1 VEVEGVGEGAVR
13 VVRVVQIEEET
24 VDAPTVT
31 AMPRVADAPTVI
43 ATLRAVKFQRK
54 GRAEHGDPMEREGQA
69 THRPKRA
76 MLPYALDSQHRSLR
90 HHPETITR
98 LRTQTVPC
106 ALFVPTR

>member
-1 VEVEGVGEGAVR
+1 MEVEGVGEGAVR

-31 AMPRVADAPTVI
+31 A
-43 ATLRAVKFQRK
+43 TLRAANFQRK

-76 MLPYALDSQHRSLR
+76 MLPYALDSQYRSLR
-90 HHPETITR
+90 HHPETMKR
-98 LRTQTVPC
+98 PPTQTVPC